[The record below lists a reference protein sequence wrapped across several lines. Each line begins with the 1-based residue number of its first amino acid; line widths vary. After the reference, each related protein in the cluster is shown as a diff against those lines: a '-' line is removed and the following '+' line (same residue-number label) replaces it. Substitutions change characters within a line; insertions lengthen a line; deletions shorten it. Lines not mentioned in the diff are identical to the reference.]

1 MSDRPALTFRIII
14 EGILITLSFVGL
26 LVLISPDLAWEI
38 IGYTSDDGPPELSF
52 RRPKS
57 RELRVTPN

>member
-38 IGYTSDDGPPELSF
+38 IGYTP
-52 RRPKS
+52 
-57 RELRVTPN
+57 